1 MKHYTKMMILATVLM
16 MIFQSVSISFTQLAF
31 AEESTSNLVIE
42 HGTPDYIL
50 VGEER
55 QLKAVRSHDDGSV
68 EDVTALSNWVSSDAT
83 IGTISNPGL
92 LIGIAPG
99 DVTVT
104 ADVYG
109 ETTSTSLS
117 VVDYLR
123 LEVQVPNN
131 MLTIGDS
138 TQITAQAVLT
148 NDYYIEDAISRA
160 TFDSQDPTIADVS
173 STGVIHAIS
182 EGETFINVRVGK
194 LVKTIY
200 TVVSKVEEEP
210 ILIMKS
216 GTVLPDDLE
225 NMDRVIANIDK
236 LGLNTVVVPVRFD
249 VLDPHS
255 HELSMHPG
263 DVEHA
268 KALIDVLNERGVNV
282 ILEAYP
288 WIAGG
293 TVTEVE
299 YDPSDMNEFFWNYKT
314 VVWSTLLQEIAIPKD
329 VYAVIAGSSYTKLE
343 SNLWYWRGV
352 FNYIKEEY
360 TGKLT
365 YKTSWWVTADWDSS
379 TMNAYNEKKSNLMF
393 GYIDFITIAAY
404 FELSDKPGPST
415 AELIT
420 DLNSSSIHARHQK
433 IHDEIRSFAEVWG
446 RDIFFGELGI
456 PSVNYGTS
464 APWNPVVSDVPNE
477 EIQRNAFEAYQDVF
491 GGDSWFK
498 GYSIWQISN
507 ESNNYYPVG
516 KEAEPV
522 IRDFHPELA
531 SPIQSLTS
539 RDPSLQLIAGETRQL
554 HIQGHYSNNGKADLT
569 RIVSYNSSNPEV
581 ASIASD
587 GTVLSHR
594 DGLSTITVNYYDA
607 SIDIQVEVKPD
618 TSHNKQL
625 HSFQINEVEGTIDED
640 YHTVSVQMPYGTDL
654 QELVATFKMD
664 GVSAEVAGQLQVSG
678 ETKNDFSSTVIYSIH
693 AMDGSVQ
700 SYTVTVLALTDDDI
714 SKLQITGLPQTM
726 IVGETNKPVVQA
738 TFPDSS
744 TAEITSKLTWELTN
758 PAIVEVREGQLKALR
773 PGKAKLSVTIGDIHS
788 DEYSIT
794 VQTKESELPTHTEG
808 SGGYTSPSTEI
819 SNPGNVTEDV
829 GESVEGDVPTEGV
842 ESIFTFVINRSNLVK
857 TIQSELTEVKP
868 SKVNYRDL
876 TDHWGGPYIQQLH
889 SLQGITGYPDGSF
902 RPNNAIT
909 RAEFS
914 IMLDRVFSPSEG
926 IPEPVL
932 FKDVDTHWAKEG
944 ILQLAEQGILRGYAD
959 GTFKPDQYLSRAEV
973 VELVGRIVELK
984 NFRNNTSPFHD
995 INHTWNQE
1003 KIELAYAAGLIQGRT
1018 AEQFVPD
1025 GSVTRAEATTLLIRM
1040 LSLDPD
1046 LGPMLK

>member
-16 MIFQSVSISFTQLAF
+16 IIFQSAGISVTQRAF

-42 HGTPDYIL
+42 HGRPDYIL

-55 QLKAVRSHDDGSV
+55 QLKAVRSYDDGSV
-68 EDVTALSNWVSSDAT
+68 EDVTALSNWVSSDTT
-83 IGTISNPGL
+83 IGTISIPGL
-92 LIGIAPG
+92 LLGIAPG
-99 DVTVT
+99 EITVT

-117 VVDYLR
+117 IVDYLR
-123 LEVQVPNN
+123 LEAQVPNN

-148 NDYYIEDAISRA
+148 NDTYIEDAIPRA

-182 EGETFINVRVGK
+182 EGETFINVRVGS

-210 ILIMKS
+210 ILKMKS
-216 GTVLPDDLE
+216 GTVLPEDLE
-225 NMDRVIANIDK
+225 NTDRVIANIDK

-249 VLDPHS
+249 VPDLHS

-268 KALIDVLNERGVNV
+268 KALIDALNERGVNV

-288 WIAGG
+288 WIADG

-379 TMNAYNEKKSNLMF
+379 TMDAYNEKKSNLMF

-404 FELSDKPGPST
+404 FELSDEPGPST

-420 DLNSSSIHARHQK
+420 DLNSSSIHARHQN

-446 RDIFFGELGI
+446 RDILFGELGI

-464 APWNPVVSDVPNE
+464 APWNPDASDVPNE
-477 EIQRNAFEAYQDVF
+477 ELQRNAFEAYQSVF
-491 GGDSWFK
+491 GGESWFK

-507 ESNNYYPVG
+507 DSNNYYPVG
-516 KEAEPV
+516 KEAESV

-531 SPIQSLTS
+531 SPVQSLTS
-539 RDPSLQLIAGETRQL
+539 SDSSLQLIKGEIRKL
-554 HIQGHYSNNGKADLT
+554 HIQGKYSNNGKADLT
-569 RIVSYNSSNPEV
+569 RIVSYNSSNPDV

-587 GTVLSHR
+587 GTVNAHHVGTSL
-594 DGLSTITVNYYDA
+594 ITVNYFDV
-607 SIDIQVEVKPD
+607 STNILVEIKPD
-618 TSHNKQL
+618 TSQNKQL
-625 HSFQINEVEGTIDED
+625 LSFHINEVEGTINED
-640 YHTVSVQMPYGTDL
+640 SHTIRVQLPYGTDL
-654 QELVATFKMD
+654 QELVATFEMN
-664 GVSAEVAGQLQVSG
+664 GVSAMVAGQFQVSG
-678 ETKNDFSSTVIYSIH
+678 ETKNDFSSPVIYSIH

-700 SYTVTVLALTDDDI
+700 SYTVTVLALTEDDI

-726 IVGETNKPVVQA
+726 IVGETHKPIVEA
-738 TFPDSS
+738 LFADDSS
-744 TAEITSKLTWELTN
+744 
-758 PAIVEVREGQLKALR
+758 VEVTDQVAWDISNPNIIEIQDGQLQALS
-773 PGKAKLSVTIGDIHS
+773 PGTVTVFAQLGGIHS
-788 DEYSIT
+788 EEYAISVQGKSIEMPS
-794 VQTKESELPTHTEG
+794 QSG
-808 SGGYTSPSTEI
+808 GGGGYTAPSQDIKDT
-819 SNPGNVTEDV
+819 GTVTEDSGEV
-829 GESVEGDVPTEGV
+829 GEEELPAETDK
-842 ESIFTFVINRSNLVK
+842 SIFTYVINRSGLVQS
-857 TIQSELTEVKP
+857 IQSEITTSKP
-868 SKVNYRDL
+868 NRDYS
-876 TDHWGGPYIQQLH
+876 DISGHWGEQYVQK
-889 SLQGITGYPDGSF
+889 LQSVKGVTGYPDGSF
-902 RPNNAIT
+902 RPNHAVT

-914 IMLDRVFSPSEG
+914 MMIDRVFSPSEG
-926 IPEPVL
+926 SSQPKMFNDL
-932 FKDVDTHWAKEG
+932 TNHWAKEG
-944 ILQLAEQGILRGYAD
+944 ILHLTEQGVIQGYAD
-959 GTFKPDQYLSRAEV
+959 GTFKPDQYLSRAEA
-973 VELVGRIVELK
+973 VELVGRIVELN
-984 NFRNNTSPFHD
+984 NFTATTVPFHD
-995 INHTWNQE
+995 IDHTWNQGG
-1003 KIELAYAAGLIQGRT
+1003 IELAFAAGLIEGRT
-1018 AEQFVPD
+1018 ADQFVPE
-1025 GSVTRAEATTLLIRM
+1025 GLVTRAEATALLIRM

-1046 LGPMLK
+1046 LAPMLD